1 MEKNLYEIL
10 EIQSNASNEDIKKAY
25 KRLALVKKKKKNLK
39 KKQFIL

>member
-25 KRLALVKKKKKNLK
+25 KRLALVKKKKKK
-39 KKQFIL
+39 I